1 MVKDPTVGAGDARD
15 SGSVPGAGRSPE
27 RGNDNPLPYSC
38 LGNSMDEE
46 TGRLQPIE
54 LQRVRHH

>member
-1 MVKDPTVGAGDARD
+1 MVKDLTAGAGDARD

-27 RGNDNPLPYSC
+27 RGNDNPLRYSY

-46 TGRLQPIE
+46 PGKPQPIE
-54 LQRVRHH
+54 LHRVRHH